1 MKWLRELWRRLPVLF
16 QGDRASRELEE
27 EMRFHLE
34 LQAEENRGNGMNAEE
49 ARYAARRQFGNT
61 ALLAED
67 ARAAWGWAAVE
78 GAVRSLRHSLRLMG
92 RTPGFTA
99 ATVLTLALGIGANT
113 AIFSLTHALL
123 LRSLP
128 VPHPEELRILSYAT
142 RQGDRMVFS
151 LPLAGALAGAR
162 SLSAAAAYG
171 TPGPALISGS
181 GGALESLHR
190 EQVSSAYFSVLGV
203 YPVAGRFFSPEEDRA
218 PSGAVVISQAYWKR
232 RFNFSPGAVGSRIE
246 INRRQLTIIGV
257 APEGFSGFTPERAVD
272 LWFPLGDGPA
282 RCLTDPSCEIYKVM
296 VRLRPGFS
304 DVEASAE
311 LSGIFDRQLRER
323 ALSLPESARA
333 RLLERQLVLSRGG
346 AGDSFLGR
354 TYRKPLLIL
363 TALVG
368 LLLLLACANI
378 CNMLLA
384 RAAARSREMAIR
396 LAIGASRGHLLR
408 QMLAESLIVSLAGG
422 ALALPLAWWAAE
434 AMVRAYV
441 DPRAHLRIDVAPDP
455 GVLAFTAA
463 VSVCTGLIFG
473 LLPALRAARA
483 DVAPALKGT
492 NFLAFR
498 TRRATLGKL
507 LAGWQVALSI
517 MLLAGAGL
525 FIRTLVNLKNLD
537 AGYERERVVT
547 FNVGTAEGYGMGA
560 EAAMW
565 RLLDQVRHLPGVLAA
580 SAASPAP
587 PAGGPLF
594 KMKVD
599 GYQPRPGEDPD
610 VRIIDIAD
618 GFFET
623 VRTPLLRGRMVEPAD
638 RGRKPNVALVNET
651 FARQFFG
658 RQDPAGK
665 FIEAGS
671 NYHGGN
677 VMARTEI
684 IGVVADARYSHPKE
698 PPLPTVFPLSP
709 YLWASGFVV
718 RTAQDPAAL
727 IGALPQIVHRAEP
740 SLRLLDA
747 STMSLSMDLMLTK
760 ERMLAG
766 LSGFFGI
773 LAILLAS
780 LGIYGVMAYGVR
792 QRTAEIGIRMA
803 MGAHRGAIV
812 RMVLKETLV
821 PLVGGLAIGIP
832 ATLICSRVL
841 TSVLFGLK
849 PADPLTVIAAIGVL
863 SAVALAAGYLP
874 ARQAARI
881 EPTRALRVE

>member
-1 MKWLRELWRRLPVLF
+1 MNWLREWRRRLRVLF
-16 QGDRASRELEE
+16 RGGNVSAELEE

-34 LQAEENRGNGMNAEE
+34 MQAEENRESGMEAEE
-49 ARYAARRQFGNT
+49 ARYAARRRFGST
-61 ALLAED
+61 VLLAEE
-67 ARAAWGWAAVE
+67 ARDAWGWRAIE
-78 GAVRSLRHSLRLMG
+78 GALRNIKHSARILR

-128 VPHPEELRILSYAT
+128 VPHPEHLRVLSYT
-142 RQGDRMVFS
+142 TQQGERMMFS
-151 LPLAGALAGAR
+151 NAAVAELAEAK
-162 SLSAAAAYG
+162 SIAAIAAYG
-171 TPGPALISGS
+171 TPGPVKVSRS
-181 GGALESLHR
+181 GGALEDLHR
-190 EQVSSAYFSVLGV
+190 EQASSVYFSALGV
-203 YPVAGRFFSPEEDRA
+203 YPAAGRLFSSEEDRA
-218 PSGAVVISQAYWKR
+218 PSGAVVISHAYWKR
-232 RFNFSPGAVGSRIE
+232 RFNSNPGVVGSRVE
-246 INRRQLTIIGV
+246 INRRPLTIIGV
-257 APEGFSGFTPERAVD
+257 APEHFSGFTPERAVD
-272 LWFPLGDGPA
+272 LWFPIGDGPA
-282 RCLTDPSCEIYKVM
+282 RCLDDPGCEMFKVL
-296 VRLRPGFS
+296 VRLRPGIR
-304 DVEASAE
+304 DGQALAE
-311 LSGIFDRQLRER
+311 LSGIFGQHLRAR
-323 ALSLPESARA
+323 ALSLPEAVRS
-333 RLLERQLVLSRGG
+333 RLIERQLVLSSGG

-363 TALVG
+363 AALVG

-378 CNMLLA
+378 GNMLLA

-396 LAIGASRGHLLR
+396 LAIGAGRGHLLR
-408 QMLAESLIVSLAGG
+408 QMLAESLVLALAGG
-422 ALALPLAWWAAE
+422 AVALPLAWWAAE
-434 AMVRAYV
+434 AMVRAYI
-441 DPRAHLRIDVAPDP
+441 DPKVHLSIDVAPDL

-463 VSVCTGLIFG
+463 VSVCASLIFG
-473 LLPALRAARA
+473 LLPALRATRA
-483 DVAPALKGT
+483 DLWPALKGA
-492 NFLAFR
+492 NVLALR
-498 TRRATLGKL
+498 ARGATLGKV

-525 FIRTLVNLKNLD
+525 FVRTLVNLKTLD
-537 AGYERERVVT
+537 AGYKRERVVT
-547 FNVGTAEGYGMGA
+547 FSVGTPEGYGIGA
-560 EAAMW
+560 DAAMW
-565 RLLDQVRHLPGVLAA
+565 RLLDKVRHLPGVLAA

-594 KMKVD
+594 KIKVE

-610 VRIIDIAD
+610 VRIIDVAD

-623 VRTPLLRGRMVEPAD
+623 VRTPLLRGRMLEPAD
-638 RGRKPNVALVNET
+638 RGRKPNVALVNEA
-651 FARQFFG
+651 FVRQFFG
-658 RQDPAGK
+658 RRNPVGK
-665 FIEAGS
+665 SIAVGS
-671 NYHGGN
+671 NYGGGN
-677 VMARTEI
+677 VLVQTEI

-698 PPLPTVFPLSP
+698 PPFPTVFPLSP
-709 YLWASGFVV
+709 YLWSSGFVV
-718 RTAQDPAAL
+718 RTAQDPGAF
-727 IGALPQIVHRAEP
+727 IGSLPQIVRRAEP

-747 STMSLSMDLMLTK
+747 STMSLSMDLMLTR
-760 ERMLAG
+760 ERMLAD

-792 QRTAEIGIRMA
+792 QRTPEIGIRIA

-832 ATLICSRVL
+832 ATLIGSRVL
-841 TSVLFGLK
+841 TSMLFGLK
-849 PADPLTVIAAIGVL
+849 PADPVTVIAAIGVL